1 MRLVFCGAL
10 LAMSMAAAPVLAVDL
25 APNSGAVSFR
35 GTLSSSD
42 GDAGEYAIE
51 ATLAGGNFTGR
62 GAVAIA
68 GQYLEG
74 DLVERL
80 SFVENGWCT
89 LRIEQGR
96 TRFELFGRCND
107 ESFGASGSG
116 SFDSFFDGGLMLRGE
131 ASGSVSLGGPAA
143 ENTSSGTPTIPT
155 GKLTCAWQEVHFS
168 ADPDQPNEYQ
178 IAYSMMVTL
187 TLSPDGTYRTAASE
201 GTYAVADNRLLLLS
215 GAFAGAIG
223 TLEPDRSGQPAVVF
237 YKAENR
243 GPDGVP
249 RIDPETTH
257 CTLAN

>member
-1 MRLVFCGAL
+1 MRLVLCGAL
-10 LAMSMAAAPVLAVDL
+10 LAIGLAAAPVLAADL
-25 APNSGAVSFR
+25 SPNSGAITFR
-35 GTLSSSD
+35 GTLLSSD

-51 ATLAGGNFTGR
+51 ASLAGGNFTGR

-80 SFVENGWCT
+80 SFLENGWCA

-96 TRFELFGRCND
+96 TRFELLGRCND

-116 SFDSFFDGGLMLRGE
+116 SFDSFFDGGVMLRGE
-131 ASGSVSLGGPAA
+131 VAGSVVLGGAPAEVA
-143 ENTSSGTPTIPT
+143 SAGTRTIPSD
-155 GKLTCAWQEVHFS
+155 KLTCAWQEMHFS
-168 ADPDQPNEYQ
+168 ADPDVPNDYQ

-187 TLSPDGTYRTAASE
+187 TLSPDGTYRTAASQ
-201 GTYAVADNRLLLLS
+201 GTYAVADNKVMLLS
-215 GAFAGAIG
+215 GAFAGAVG
-223 TLEPDRSGQPAVVF
+223 TLEPDRSGRPAVVF

-243 GPDGVP
+243 GPDGIQ